1 MEDVMIVLIVM
12 STVFGLPIVALSA
25 VTLGIARMWH
35 GFKLAELD
43 VRRVE
48 AATRVHQARLLA
60 GAPDWLDP
68 SNPREVEAWQRA
80 HVEVVQA
87 AARAH
92 ALS

>member
-1 MEDVMIVLIVM
+1 MVVLVVM
-12 STVFGLPIVALSA
+12 TVVGLPTVAVSA
-25 VTLGIARMWH
+25 VILGIARMWH
-35 GFKLAELD
+35 GYKIAELD

-48 AATRVHQARLLA
+48 ADKRVHQARLLA

-68 SNPREVEAWQRA
+68 ANPKEVEAWQRA

>member
-1 MEDVMIVLIVM
+1 MEDVMIVLILATTAV
-12 STVFGLPIVALSA
+12 GLPIIALSA

-35 GFKLAELD
+35 GFKLAELE

-48 AATRVHQARLLA
+48 AAGRVHQARLLA

-68 SNPREVEAWQRA
+68 SNPKEVEAWQRA
-80 HVEVVQA
+80 HVEVIQA
-87 AARAH
+87 ATRAH